1 MKKSLKIILNI
12 LPVIIISLGIVYILN
27 RIIYSSYIKD
37 YINRKTF
44 SKVIDFTENNSIEL
58 DDLTISLES
67 LKYYPEGN
75 DEYSTGVEGEDNN
88 LLLTTIKFSNETNLP
103 VVIKSLQYLIFDK
116 KNNILAA
123 DYHSENGLKYMKGF
137 LYEKYSETSYENIP
151 DHMVSIGR
159 EKDNI
164 TQDISIVSKTF
175 ATNLKSSPKQLTIRL
190 FDLEYS
196 INSQP
201 AKSLGLDDIEF
212 VIKFN

>member
-37 YINRKTF
+37 YNNRKTL
-44 SKVIDFTENNSIEL
+44 SKVIGTENNSIEL

-75 DEYSTGVEGEDNN
+75 DEYPTGVEGEDNN
-88 LLLTTIKFSNETNLP
+88 LLLTTINFSNNTNLP
-103 VVIKSLQYLIFDK
+103 VDIKSLQYLIFDK

-137 LYEKYSETSYENIP
+137 LYEKYSETSYKNIP

-159 EKDNI
+159 EKENI
-164 TQDISIVSKTF
+164 TQDLSIVSKTI
-175 ATNLKSSPKQLTIRL
+175 ATNLKSTPKQLTIRL
-190 FDLEYS
+190 FDLKYS

-201 AKSLGLDDIEF
+201 EKSLGLDDIEF
-212 VIKFN
+212 VINFN

>member
-1 MKKSLKIILNI
+1 MKKSSKIILNM
-12 LPVIIISLGIVYILN
+12 LAVIIVSLGIVYIIN

-37 YINRKTF
+37 YNNRKTL

-164 TQDISIVSKTF
+164 TQNISIVSKTF

>member
-1 MKKSLKIILNI
+1 MLA
-12 LPVIIISLGIVYILN
+12 VIIVSLGIVYIMN

-37 YINRKTF
+37 YNNRKTL

>member
-37 YINRKTF
+37 YINRKTL
-44 SKVIDFTENNSIEL
+44 SKVIGTENNSIEL

-164 TQDISIVSKTF
+164 TQDISIFSKTF

>member
-44 SKVIDFTENNSIEL
+44 SKVIDFTENNSIKL

>member
-88 LLLTTIKFSNETNLP
+88 LLLTTIKFSNDTNLP
-103 VVIKSLQYLIFDK
+103 VDIKSLQYLVFDK

-123 DYHSENGLKYMKGF
+123 DYHSENGLIYMKGF

-151 DHMVSIGR
+151 DHIVSIGR

-164 TQDISIVSKTF
+164 TQNISIVSKTF

>member
-1 MKKSLKIILNI
+1 MKKSSKIILNM
-12 LPVIIISLGIVYILN
+12 LAVIIVSLGIVYIMN

-37 YINRKTF
+37 YNNRKTL

-75 DEYSTGVEGEDNN
+75 DEYPTGVEGEDNN

-212 VIKFN
+212 VINFN

>member
-37 YINRKTF
+37 YNNRKTL

-88 LLLTTIKFSNETNLP
+88 LLLTTIKFSNDTNLP
-103 VVIKSLQYLIFDK
+103 VDIKSLQYLIFDK

-151 DHMVSIGR
+151 DHIVSIGR

-164 TQDISIVSKTF
+164 TQNISIVSKTF

>member
-1 MKKSLKIILNI
+1 MKRTKLIASLMMCLFCISFLFVGVWAAITTVNFNLN
-12 LPVIIISLGIVYILN
+12 GN
-27 RIIYSSYIKD
+27 
-37 YINRKTF
+37 
-44 SKVIDFTENNSIEL
+44 
-58 DDLTISLES
+58 

-75 DEYSTGVEGEDNN
+75 DEHSTGVEGEDNN

-164 TQDISIVSKTF
+164 TQNISIVSKTF

>member
-1 MKKSLKIILNI
+1 MKKSSKIILNM
-12 LPVIIISLGIVYILN
+12 LAVIIVSLGIVYIMN

-37 YINRKTF
+37 YNNRKTL

-88 LLLTTIKFSNETNLP
+88 LLLTTINFSNDTNLP
-103 VVIKSLQYLIFDK
+103 VDIKSLQYLIFDK

>member
-1 MKKSLKIILNI
+1 MKKSSKIISNMLA
-12 LPVIIISLGIVYILN
+12 VIIVSLGIVYIMN

-37 YINRKTF
+37 YNNRKTL

>member
-1 MKKSLKIILNI
+1 MKKSSKIILNM
-12 LPVIIISLGIVYILN
+12 LAVIIVSLGIVYIMN

-37 YINRKTF
+37 YNNRKTL

-151 DHMVSIGR
+151 DHIVSIGR

-164 TQDISIVSKTF
+164 TQNISIVSKTF

>member
-1 MKKSLKIILNI
+1 MKKSSKIILNM
-12 LPVIIISLGIVYILN
+12 LAVIIVSLGIVYIMN

-37 YINRKTF
+37 YNNRKTL

-88 LLLTTIKFSNETNLP
+88 LLLTTINFSNDTNLP
-103 VVIKSLQYLIFDK
+103 VDIKSLQYLIFDK

-164 TQDISIVSKTF
+164 TQNISIVSKTF

>member
-1 MKKSLKIILNI
+1 MKKSSKIILNI

>member
-1 MKKSLKIILNI
+1 MKKSSKIILNM
-12 LPVIIISLGIVYILN
+12 LAVIIVSLGIVYIMN

-37 YINRKTF
+37 YNNRKTL

-164 TQDISIVSKTF
+164 TQNISIVSKTF

>member
-1 MKKSLKIILNI
+1 MKKSSKIILNM
-12 LPVIIISLGIVYILN
+12 LAVIIVSLGIVYIMN

-37 YINRKTF
+37 YNNRKTL

>member
-1 MKKSLKIILNI
+1 MKKSSKIILNM
-12 LPVIIISLGIVYILN
+12 LAVIIVSLGIVYIMN

-37 YINRKTF
+37 YNNRKTL

-164 TQDISIVSKTF
+164 TQNISIVSKTF

-201 AKSLGLDDIEF
+201 AKLLGLDDIEF

>member
-1 MKKSLKIILNI
+1 MKKSSKIILNM
-12 LPVIIISLGIVYILN
+12 LAVIIVSLGIVYIMN

-37 YINRKTF
+37 YNNRKTL

-88 LLLTTIKFSNETNLP
+88 LLLTTINFSNDTNLP
-103 VVIKSLQYLIFDK
+103 VDIKSLQYLIFDK

-137 LYEKYSETSYENIP
+137 LYEKYSETSYKNIP

-159 EKDNI
+159 EKENI
-164 TQDISIVSKTF
+164 TQDLSIVSKTI
-175 ATNLKSSPKQLTIRL
+175 ATNLKSTPKQLTIRL
-190 FDLEYS
+190 FDLKYS

-201 AKSLGLDDIEF
+201 EKSLGLDDIEF
-212 VIKFN
+212 VINFN

>member
-37 YINRKTF
+37 YNNRKTL

-88 LLLTTIKFSNETNLP
+88 LLLTTIKFSNDTNLP
-103 VVIKSLQYLIFDK
+103 VDIKSLQYLIFDK

-164 TQDISIVSKTF
+164 TQNISIVSKTF

>member
-75 DEYSTGVEGEDNN
+75 DEYPTGVEGEDNN

>member
-1 MKKSLKIILNI
+1 MKKSSKIILNM
-12 LPVIIISLGIVYILN
+12 LAVIIVSLGIVYIIN

-37 YINRKTF
+37 YNNRKTL

>member
-1 MKKSLKIILNI
+1 MKKSSKIILNM
-12 LPVIIISLGIVYILN
+12 LAVIIVSLGIVYIMN
-27 RIIYSSYIKD
+27 RTIYSSYIKD

-88 LLLTTIKFSNETNLP
+88 LLLTTINFSNDTNLP
-103 VVIKSLQYLIFDK
+103 VDIKSLQYLIFDK

-151 DHMVSIGR
+151 DHIVSIGR

-164 TQDISIVSKTF
+164 TQNISIVSKTF

>member
-1 MKKSLKIILNI
+1 MKKSSKIILNM
-12 LPVIIISLGIVYILN
+12 LAVIIVSLGIVYIIN

-37 YINRKTF
+37 YNNRKTL

-75 DEYSTGVEGEDNN
+75 DEHSTGVEGEDNN

-164 TQDISIVSKTF
+164 TQNISIVSKTF

>member
-1 MKKSLKIILNI
+1 MKKSSKIILNM
-12 LPVIIISLGIVYILN
+12 LAVIIVSLGIVYIIN

-37 YINRKTF
+37 YNNRKTL

-88 LLLTTIKFSNETNLP
+88 LLLTTINFSNDTNLP
-103 VVIKSLQYLIFDK
+103 VDIKSLQYLIFDK

-164 TQDISIVSKTF
+164 TQNISIVSKTF

>member
-37 YINRKTF
+37 YNNRKTL

>member
-37 YINRKTF
+37 YNNRKTL

-201 AKSLGLDDIEF
+201 EKSLGLDDIEF

>member
-1 MKKSLKIILNI
+1 MKKSSKIILNM
-12 LPVIIISLGIVYILN
+12 LAVIIVSLGIVYIMN
-27 RIIYSSYIKD
+27 RIIYSRYIKD
-37 YINRKTF
+37 YNNRKTL

-164 TQDISIVSKTF
+164 TQNISIVSKTF

>member
-88 LLLTTIKFSNETNLP
+88 LLLTTIKFSNDTNLP
-103 VVIKSLQYLIFDK
+103 VDIKSLQYLIFDK

-151 DHMVSIGR
+151 DHIVSIGR

-164 TQDISIVSKTF
+164 TQNISIVSKTF